1 MSKRE
6 KETITLR
13 EALSEIYIRIAHL
26 EDIEADNRELI
37 IKSIK
42 QNNQII
48 KFLASVSDEAEAV
61 EVEISNKV
69 PSLPFDSETY
79 KSESK
84 WTSIKELVED
94 FIDRHDELKELEKEL
109 KKSKGDITPGQVGE
123 A

>member
-1 MSKRE
+1 MSKTE

-48 KFLASVSDEAEAV
+48 KFLASIGDEF
-61 EVEISNKV
+61 EVEEIEKDNECK
-69 PSLPFDSETY
+69 E
-79 KSESK
+79 
-84 WTSIKELVED
+84 IKCAV
-94 FIDRHDELKELEKEL
+94 
-109 KKSKGDITPGQVGE
+109 
-123 A
+123 

>member
-48 KFLASVSDEAEAV
+48 KFLASIDDGF
-61 EVEISNKV
+61 EVEEIENTISNKL
-69 PSLPFDSETY
+69 PSLPFTTEESKSTY
-79 KSESK
+79 KSM
-84 WTSIKELVED
+84 KELIDE
-94 FIDRHDELKELEKEL
+94 FINRHDE
-109 KKSKGDITPGQVGE
+109 
-123 A
+123 